1 MTLQNLLGLSLEA
14 ITPDAIAVSRLIE
27 AAKQSL
33 ADASLSE
40 LSAEGR
46 FDMAYKAI
54 MQSANAALQANG
66 YRTLTS
72 KPGHHQT
79 MIQTLP
85 RTVGL
90 DMQTMIV
97 LDTLR
102 KQRNVIDYSGDLVS
116 EGMAAEALAQAARLI
131 LQVELWLS
139 VNKPAWL
146 LTDQ

>member
-14 ITPDAIAVSRLIE
+14 IATDAIAVSRLIE

-54 MQSANAALQANG
+54 MQPANAALQANG

-85 RTVGL
+85 RTIGL
-90 DMQTMIV
+90 DTQTMIL

-116 EGMAAEALAQAARLI
+116 EGMAAEALAQAASLI
-131 LQVELWLS
+131 LKVVSWLGA
-139 VNKPAWL
+139 NKPAWF

>member
-14 ITPDAIAVSRLIE
+14 IATDAIAVSRLIE

-79 MIQTLP
+79 MIQTLQ

-90 DMQTMIV
+90 DMQIMIV

-131 LQVELWLS
+131 LQVESWLRA
-139 VNKPAWL
+139 NKSAWF